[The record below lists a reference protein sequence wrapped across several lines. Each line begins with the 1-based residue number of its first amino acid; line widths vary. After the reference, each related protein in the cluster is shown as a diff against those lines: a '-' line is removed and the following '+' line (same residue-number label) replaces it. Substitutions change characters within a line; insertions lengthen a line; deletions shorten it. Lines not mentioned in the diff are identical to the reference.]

1 VGSGLLELLGQRLLH
16 FPQVEAFGGVLGA
29 GRKLLLEEFAGSLG
43 VGLVLGAE
51 EGELFGGL
59 LGVGVGLG
67 VPEGVE

>member
-1 VGSGLLELLGQRLLH
+1 M
-16 FPQVEAFGGVLGA
+16 
-29 GRKLLLEEFAGSLG
+29 LLEEFAGSLG

-59 LGVGVGLG
+59 LGVSVGLG